1 MSKYRGQIIL
11 AISLLIL
18 SVVVYF
24 FHYYIFRDPHHIFI
38 YMIGDIAFVFIE
50 VLLVTLIIHRL
61 LTEHEKHQMLKKLN
75 MVIGAFYSEV
85 GSDLMHSLSE
95 FNQDLNKI
103 SKQLSNLGN
112 WSDNIYITV
121 SNQMKNQ
128 DFTIHPTSNGLLNLK
143 KYLVEKRKF
152 LLRLLENQNLLE
164 HETFTD
170 LLWAVFHLTEE
181 LENRTNFNTL
191 PESDISHIEGD
202 IRRAYGLL
210 IAEWLIY
217 MRHLKDDYPY
227 LFSLAMRTNPFNPR
241 ASVIVS

>member
-1 MSKYRGQIIL
+1 MGKYRWQIIL
-11 AISLLIL
+11 AISLIIL
-18 SVVVYF
+18 SIVVYF
-24 FHYYIFRDPHHIFI
+24 IHYYIFRDPHHIFI
-38 YMIGDIAFVFIE
+38 YLIGDIAFVFIE

-61 LTEHEKHQMLKKLN
+61 LTEHEKSQMLKKLN

-85 GSDLMHSLSE
+85 GTDLMHSLSE
-95 FNQDLNKI
+95 FNQDFNKI

-112 WSDNIYITV
+112 WSDNMYITV

-128 DFTIHPTSNGLLNLK
+128 NFTIHPTPASLLNLK

-181 LENRTNFNTL
+181 LENRTNFNKL

-217 MRHLKDDYPY
+217 LRHLKDDYPY
-227 LFSLAMRTNPFNPR
+227 LFSLAVRTNPFNPR

>member
-1 MSKYRGQIIL
+1 
-11 AISLLIL
+11 
-18 SVVVYF
+18 
-24 FHYYIFRDPHHIFI
+24 
-38 YMIGDIAFVFIE
+38 
-50 VLLVTLIIHRL
+50 
-61 LTEHEKHQMLKKLN
+61 
-75 MVIGAFYSEV
+75 
-85 GSDLMHSLSE
+85 MHSLSE
-95 FNQDLNKI
+95 FNQDFNKI

-112 WSDNIYITV
+112 WSDNMYITV

-128 DFTIHPTSNGLLNLK
+128 NFTIHPTPASLLNLK

-181 LENRTNFNTL
+181 LENRTNFNKL

-217 MRHLKDDYPY
+217 LRHLKDDYPY
-227 LFSLAMRTNPFNPR
+227 LFSLAVRTNPFNPR